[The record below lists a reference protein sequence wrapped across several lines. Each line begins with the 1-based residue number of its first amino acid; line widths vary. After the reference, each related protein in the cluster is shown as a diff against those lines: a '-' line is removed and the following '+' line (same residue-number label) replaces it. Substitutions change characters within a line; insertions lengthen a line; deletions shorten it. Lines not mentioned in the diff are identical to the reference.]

1 MMINKDFHLPALL
14 NVTFMLDLLAQPPGP
29 CEFYVEDFLMR
40 TIGLFVGIGGLAFV
54 LAGYQAG
61 LFREAAAPG
70 ALAEEKKED
79 KQEEKK
85 LPKARFPQD
94 LAPAARAEAVPRAAA
109 FDTSAKIQ
117 HIAILRT
124 DGKLY
129 QDWQE
134 KLKEEWQAESVEETA
149 LVIVVGRQNKKFVEI
164 IHYPGGA
171 PPISRYKYEVEASII
186 EAKTGKVLA
195 NRIFVNMPR
204 QIVRIET
211 WDTTALG
218 SPVEFRTVFQWAV
231 AEMRFGLSCRSESH
245 THRQCRQLVNAR
257 SA

>member
-1 MMINKDFHLPALL
+1 
-14 NVTFMLDLLAQPPGP
+14 
-29 CEFYVEDFLMR
+29 MR
-40 TIGLFVGIGGLAFV
+40 TIGLFVGVGGLAFI

-61 LFREAAAPG
+61 LFTASAPRNNVAGDEPVAEA
-70 ALAEEKKED
+70 KKQAV
-79 KQEEKK
+79 KAI
-85 LPKARFPQD
+85 KARFPQD
-94 LAPAARAEAVPRAAA
+94 LAPAARAEAVLRAAP
-109 FDTSAKIQ
+109 FDANAKIQ
-117 HIAILRT
+117 RIAILRT

-134 KLKEEWQAESVEETA
+134 KLQEGWQAESVEETS
-149 LVIVVGRQNKKFVEI
+149 LVIVVGRHDKRFVET

-171 PPISRYKYEVEASII
+171 PPITRYKFQVEASVI

-195 NRIFVNMPR
+195 NRQFINMPR

-231 AEMRFGLSCRSESH
+231 AEMRSGFPAVPNP
-245 THRQCRQLVNAR
+245 TPIVNIVN
-257 SA
+257 